1 MDKTE
6 KYSTKPVYRGI
17 KNILLEKALGLREG
31 QPISLDSF
39 IVFNSFTSTSTNSKV
54 AQNFAS

>member
-1 MDKTE
+1 MDKTK

-31 QPISLDSF
+31 
-39 IVFNSFTSTSTNSKV
+39 
-54 AQNFAS
+54 